1 MNNAFFYRSP
11 VGILRVEE
19 NNGAL
24 VLCAFADGTA
34 ETEPS
39 LSVLS
44 EAKDWLDRYFA
55 GRDPGRTPPLAP
67 QGTAFQKAVWEAI
80 GRIPC
85 GKTVSYGGLAVSMG
99 LTPRHARAIGNALHK
114 NPLLLFIPCHR
125 AIGKDGSFTGFA
137 AGIARKEALLRL
149 ERTKDPSALVSP
161 NDTPGS
167 ASSAMCSH
175 DPVSV

>member
-24 VLCAFADGTA
+24 VLCTFADGTA

-55 GRDPGRTPPLAP
+55 GRDPGRTPPLAS
-67 QGTAFQKAVWEAI
+67 QGTAFQKAVWKAVS
-80 GRIPC
+80 RIPY
-85 GKTVSYGGLAVSMG
+85 GETISYGELAISMG
-99 LTPRHARAIGNALHK
+99 LTPRHARAIGNALHN

-125 AIGKDGSFTGFA
+125 ALGTNGSLTGFA
-137 AGIARKEALLRL
+137 AGLPRKAALLRL
-149 ERTKDPSALVSP
+149 EQAIDPPSP
-161 NDTPGS
+161 RLS
-167 ASSAMCSH
+167 E
-175 DPVSV
+175 